1 MVDEAAASASE
12 ASVTEV
18 AQTLEPNQASIE
30 ATVESVVQGGAESS
44 CNNNNNNNAAESA
57 VTDVVSEED
66 REKTLEFADELTE
79 KGSVFLKEMDFA
91 EAVDCFSRA
100 LEIRY
105 RFENYASRF
114 GSEIQMRVFVWY
126 EFRVAHYGEL
136 AAECVNAYYKYGSA
150 LLEKAQAEADPL
162 GNMPK
167 KEGETQQES
176 SYKNTANGEPL
187 AASVVSSDPERQG
200 SSSGG
205 QEGTESLIMLL
216 DSKAMSGSGGQE
228 QGGDGEDSQDDDLS
242 DADADEDESDLDM
255 AWKMLDIARAIT
267 DKQATDTME
276 KVDILSTLAEISLE
290 REDIETSLSD
300 YKNALSILERL
311 VEPDSRHTA
320 ELNFRICICLE
331 TGCQPKEAIPYCQK
345 ALLICKARME
355 RLTNEI
361 KGPSAS
367 ATSSTVSEIEEGIQ
381 QSSNVPYI
389 DKSASD
395 KEAEIGVLSGL
406 AEDLE
411 KKASELNLS
420 VLEDLKQQA
429 ENPKQLLAE
438 LMGMASAKPNAGDKV
453 VPAVAGEMSSSR
465 MGTANNGKDLES
477 PTVSTAHTVAA
488 GGGTASSS
496 GVTHLGVVGRGV
508 KRVLMNATSAESS
521 PAKKL
526 APESS
531 NKADGNSS

>member
-12 ASVTEV
+12 ASVTEL
-18 AQTLEPNQASIE
+18 AQPLEPNQASIE
-30 ATVESVVQGGAESS
+30 ATVESAVQGGAEST
-44 CNNNNNNNAAESA
+44 CNNNNGAESA
-57 VTDVVSEED
+57 VTDVVSEEE
-66 REKTLEFADELTE
+66 REKTLEFAEELTE

-100 LEIRY
+100 LEIRV
-105 RFENYASRF
+105 E
-114 GSEIQMRVFVWY
+114 
-126 EFRVAHYGEL
+126 HYGEL
-136 AAECVNAYYKYGSA
+136 AAECVNAYCKYGSA
-150 LLEKAQAEADPL
+150 LLEKAQVEADPL

-167 KEGETQQES
+167 KDGETRQES
-176 SYKNTANGEPL
+176 SNKNTANGEPSV
-187 AASVVSSDPERQG
+187 ASVVSSDPERQG

-205 QEGTESLIMLL
+205 QEG
-216 DSKAMSGSGGQE
+216 SGGQE
-228 QGGDGEDSQDDDLS
+228 QVEDGEDSQDDDLS

-267 DKQATDTME
+267 DKQSTDTME
-276 KVDILSTLAEISLE
+276 KVDILCALAEISLE

-300 YKNALSILERL
+300 YRNALSILERL
-311 VEPDSRHTA
+311 VEPDSRRIA

-331 TGCQPKEAIPYCQK
+331 TGCQPKEAMPYCQK

-355 RLTNEI
+355 RLNNEI
-361 KGPSAS
+361 KVPSVS
-367 ATSSTVSEIEEGIQ
+367 ATSSTVSEVEEGIQ

-411 KKASELNLS
+411 KK
-420 VLEDLKQQA
+420 LEDLKQQA

-438 LMGMASAKPNAGDKV
+438 LMGMASAKPNAENKV
-453 VPAVAGEMSSSR
+453 VTAVAGEMSSSR
-465 MGTANNGKDLES
+465 MGTANMGKDLES
-477 PTVSTAHTVAA
+477 PTVSTAHTGTV
-488 GGGTASSS
+488 GGTASSSS

-521 PAKKL
+521 PSKKL

>member
-1 MVDEAAASASE
+1 
-12 ASVTEV
+12 
-18 AQTLEPNQASIE
+18 
-30 ATVESVVQGGAESS
+30 
-44 CNNNNNNNAAESA
+44 
-57 VTDVVSEED
+57 
-66 REKTLEFADELTE
+66 
-79 KGSVFLKEMDFA
+79 MDFA

-100 LEIRY
+100 LEIRV
-105 RFENYASRF
+105 
-114 GSEIQMRVFVWY
+114 G
-126 EFRVAHYGEL
+126 HYGEL

-167 KEGETQQES
+167 KEGETQQQES
-176 SYKNTANGEPL
+176 SDDKNTANGD
-187 AASVVSSDPERQG
+187 SVVSSDPERQG
-200 SSSGG
+200 SSSGA
-205 QEGTESLIMLL
+205 QE
-216 DSKAMSGSGGQE
+216 GSGGQE
-228 QGGDGEDSQDDDLS
+228 QGEDGEDSQQEDDLS

-267 DKQATDTME
+267 DKQSTDTME
-276 KVDILSTLAEISLE
+276 KVDILCTLAEISLE

-311 VEPDSRHTA
+311 VEPDSRRTA

-331 TGCQPKEAIPYCQK
+331 TGCQPKEAIPYCLK
-345 ALLICKARME
+345 ALLICKSRME
-355 RLTNEI
+355 RLTNEV
-361 KGPSAS
+361 KGPSVS
-367 ATSSTVSEIEEGIQ
+367 VTSSSAVSEIEEGIQ

-395 KEAEIGVLSGL
+395 KEAEVGDLSGL

-411 KKASELNLS
+411 KKF
-420 VLEDLKQQA
+420 EDLKQQA
-429 ENPKQLLAE
+429 ENPKQRLAE
-438 LMGMASAKPNAGDKV
+438 LMGMASAKENTGDKV
-453 VPAVAGEMSSSR
+453 IAPAAACEMSSSR

-477 PTVSTAHTVAA
+477 PTVSTAHTGAVGGAA
-488 GGGTASSS
+488 GSSS

-521 PAKKL
+521 PSKKL

>member
-44 CNNNNNNNAAESA
+44 CNNNAAESA

-100 LEIRY
+100 LEIR
-105 RFENYASRF
+105 
-114 GSEIQMRVFVWY
+114 
-126 EFRVAHYGEL
+126 VAHYGEL

-176 SYKNTANGEPL
+176 CDKNTANGEPL

-205 QEGTESLIMLL
+205 QEG
-216 DSKAMSGSGGQE
+216 SGGQE

-242 DADADEDESDLDM
+242 DADADADADEDESDLDM

-345 ALLICKARME
+345 ALLICKARMD

-381 QSSNVPYI
+381 QSSNFPYI
-389 DKSASD
+389 DKAASD

-420 VLEDLKQQA
+420 LEDLKQQA

-453 VPAVAGEMSSSR
+453 VPAVAREMSSSR

-477 PTVSTAHTVAA
+477 PTVSTAHTGAA

>member
-44 CNNNNNNNAAESA
+44 CNNNNNNNNNAAESA

-100 LEIRY
+100 LEIR
-105 RFENYASRF
+105 
-114 GSEIQMRVFVWY
+114 
-126 EFRVAHYGEL
+126 VAHYGEL

-162 GNMPK
+162 GNMPE
-167 KEGETQQES
+167 KEGETQQEPS
-176 SYKNTANGEPL
+176 DKNTANGEPL

-205 QEGTESLIMLL
+205 QEG
-216 DSKAMSGSGGQE
+216 SGGRE

-242 DADADEDESDLDM
+242 DADADADEDESDLDM

-420 VLEDLKQQA
+420 
-429 ENPKQLLAE
+429 
-438 LMGMASAKPNAGDKV
+438 
-453 VPAVAGEMSSSR
+453 
-465 MGTANNGKDLES
+465 S
-477 PTVSTAHTVAA
+477 PTVSTAHTGAA

>member
-1 MVDEAAASASE
+1 MVNEVSASE

-18 AQTLEPNQASIE
+18 AAQTLEPNQASIE
-30 ATVESVVQGGAESS
+30 ATVESAAQGGTESS
-44 CNNNNNNNAAESA
+44 CNNNNNAAESA
-57 VTDVVSEED
+57 VTDVVAVSEEE

-100 LEIRY
+100 LEIRV
-105 RFENYASRF
+105 E
-114 GSEIQMRVFVWY
+114 
-126 EFRVAHYGEL
+126 HYGEL

-167 KEGETQQES
+167 KDGETQQES
-176 SYKNTANGEPL
+176 SSNKNTANGEPL

-205 QEGTESLIMLL
+205 QEG
-216 DSKAMSGSGGQE
+216 SGGQE
-228 QGGDGEDSQDDDLS
+228 QGEDGGEESQDDDLS
-242 DADADEDESDLDM
+242 DADADEDESDLDT

-267 DKQATDTME
+267 DKQSTDTME
-276 KVDILSTLAEISLE
+276 KVDILCALAEVALE
-290 REDIETSLSD
+290 REDTESSLSD
-300 YKNALSILERL
+300 CKNALSILERL
-311 VEPDSRHTA
+311 VEPDSRRIA

-331 TGCQPKEAIPYCQK
+331 TGYQPKEAIPYCQK

-355 RLTNEI
+355 RLNSEI
-361 KGPSAS
+361 KGPSVS
-367 ATSSTVSEIEEGIQ
+367 ATSSTVSEVEEGIQ

-395 KEAEIGVLSGL
+395 KEAEIEVLSGL

-411 KKASELNLS
+411 KK
-420 VLEDLKQQA
+420 LEDLKQQA

-453 VPAVAGEMSSSR
+453 VAGEMSSSR
-465 MGTANNGKDLES
+465 MGTANNNGKDLES
-477 PTVSTAHTVAA
+477 PTVSTAHTGAVGAA
-488 GGGTASSS
+488 GSSS

-508 KRVLMNATSAESS
+508 KRVLLNATSAESS
-521 PAKKL
+521 PSKKL

>member
-12 ASVTEV
+12 ASVTEL

-30 ATVESVVQGGAESS
+30 ATVESAAQGGAESS
-44 CNNNNNNNAAESA
+44 CNNNNNAAESA
-57 VTDVVSEED
+57 VTDVVSEEE

-100 LEIRY
+100 LEIRV
-105 RFENYASRF
+105 E
-114 GSEIQMRVFVWY
+114 
-126 EFRVAHYGEL
+126 HYGEL
-136 AAECVNAYYKYGSA
+136 AVECVNAYYKYGSA

-176 SYKNTANGEPL
+176 SDKNAVNGEPL
-187 AASVVSSDPERQG
+187 AASVVSGDPERQG

-205 QEGTESLIMLL
+205 QEG
-216 DSKAMSGSGGQE
+216 SGGQE
-228 QGGDGEDSQDDDLS
+228 QGEAGEDSQDDDLS

-311 VEPDSRHTA
+311 VEPDSRHIA

-411 KKASELNLS
+411 KKASELNHS
-420 VLEDLKQQA
+420 LEDLKQQA

-477 PTVSTAHTVAA
+477 PTVSTAHTSAA

-508 KRVLMNATSAESS
+508 KRVLMNATSAESDPS
-521 PAKKL
+521 KKL

>member
-44 CNNNNNNNAAESA
+44 CNNNAAESA

-66 REKTLEFADELTE
+66 REKTLEFADELTK

-100 LEIRY
+100 LEI
-105 RFENYASRF
+105 
-114 GSEIQMRVFVWY
+114 
-126 EFRVAHYGEL
+126 RVAHYGEL

-176 SYKNTANGEPL
+176 SDKNTANGEPL

-205 QEGTESLIMLL
+205 QEG
-216 DSKAMSGSGGQE
+216 SGGRE

-242 DADADEDESDLDM
+242 DADADADADADEDESDLDM

-367 ATSSTVSEIEEGIQ
+367 ATSSTVSEIDEGIQ

-389 DKSASD
+389 DKAASD

-411 KKASELNLS
+411 KKAKTHTNVIFHSMQ
-420 VLEDLKQQA
+420 LEDLKQQA

-453 VPAVAGEMSSSR
+453 VPAVAREMSSSR

-477 PTVSTAHTVAA
+477 PTVSTAHTGAA

>member
-12 ASVTEV
+12 ASVTEL

-30 ATVESVVQGGAESS
+30 ATVGSAAQGGAESS
-44 CNNNNNNNAAESA
+44 CNNNNAAESA
-57 VTDVVSEED
+57 VTDVVSEEE

-100 LEIRY
+100 LEI
-105 RFENYASRF
+105 
-114 GSEIQMRVFVWY
+114 
-126 EFRVAHYGEL
+126 RVAHYGEL

-176 SYKNTANGEPL
+176 SDKDTANGETL

-205 QEGTESLIMLL
+205 QEG
-216 DSKAMSGSGGQE
+216 SGGQE
-228 QGGDGEDSQDDDLS
+228 QGEAGEDSQDDDLS

-411 KKASELNLS
+411 KK
-420 VLEDLKQQA
+420 LEDLKQQA

-477 PTVSTAHTVAA
+477 PTVSTAHTGAA

-521 PAKKL
+521 PSKKL

>member
-1 MVDEAAASASE
+1 MVDEAAAASASASE
-12 ASVTEV
+12 ASVTEL

-30 ATVESVVQGGAESS
+30 ATVESAAQGGTEST
-44 CNNNNNNNAAESA
+44 CNNNNNNASAESG
-57 VTDVVSEED
+57 VTDAVLSEEE
-66 REKTLEFADELTE
+66 REKTLEFADELAE

-100 LEIRY
+100 LEI
-105 RFENYASRF
+105 
-114 GSEIQMRVFVWY
+114 
-126 EFRVAHYGEL
+126 RVAHYGEL

-167 KEGETQQES
+167 KEGETQQQES
-176 SYKNTANGEPL
+176 SDDKNTANGD
-187 AASVVSSDPERQG
+187 SVVSSDPERQG
-200 SSSGG
+200 SSSGA
-205 QEGTESLIMLL
+205 QE
-216 DSKAMSGSGGQE
+216 GSGGQE
-228 QGGDGEDSQDDDLS
+228 QGDDGEDSQEDDLS

-267 DKQATDTME
+267 DKQSTDTME
-276 KVDILSTLAEISLE
+276 KVDILCTLAEISLE

-311 VEPDSRHTA
+311 VEPDSRRTA
-320 ELNFRICICLE
+320 ELNFLICVCLE
-331 TGCQPKEAIPYCQK
+331 TGCQPKEAIPYCLK

-355 RLTNEI
+355 RLTNEV
-361 KGPSAS
+361 KGPSIS

-389 DKSASD
+389 DKSSSD
-395 KEAEIGVLSGL
+395 KEAEIRVLSGL

-411 KKASELNLS
+411 KK
-420 VLEDLKQQA
+420 LEELKQQA
-429 ENPKQLLAE
+429 ENPKQRLAE
-438 LMGMASAKPNAGDKV
+438 LMGMASANPNTGDKV

-465 MGTANNGKDLES
+465 MGTATNGKDLES
-477 PTVSTAHTVAA
+477 PTVSTAHTGAVGGAA
-488 GGGTASSS
+488 GSSS

-521 PAKKL
+521 PSKKL